1 MKQVA
6 ILIALIASLF
16 LSGCGGQPVGCGAGY
31 TEAPNPSYAGSYEGV
46 YDSQSGS
53 GLDLQL
59 EFTLSVEGVLA
70 GTVTEP
76 SSSRTAVA
84 TGRVFDYQSGCDQ
97 AVGIEISF
105 TFSGE
110 EPRKLAGSRSRSWTN
125 PWTFKVA
132 YTQVGISE
140 GLGSGEVAIVRNT
153 D

>member
-1 MKQVA
+1 MKQIA
-6 ILIALIASLF
+6 ILIALIANLF

-31 TEAPNPSYAGSYEGV
+31 TEAPNPSYAGFYEGT

-53 GLDLQL
+53 GSDLQI

-97 AVGIEISF
+97 AIGIEISF

-110 EPRKLAGSRSRSWTN
+110 EPRQLAGSRSRSWTH

-132 YTQVGISE
+132 YSQVDVSG
-140 GLGSGEVAIVRNT
+140 GHGSGKVTVTRNT